1 MGKSKI
7 KIVNDNIDSK
17 AINNKKNRKPL
28 VSFYT
33 LGCRVNHYETEAMTE
48 KFLREGYEIT
58 EFDNF
63 ADVYVINT
71 CSVTNMSDKKSRQI
85 IGRARRKNENAV
97 IAAVGCYS
105 QVSPDEVSKIDGV
118 DVVLG
123 TRNKG
128 DVVYYVNKAKDEGKM
143 QVAVGEVLK
152 NKTFEELN
160 IEEYQDKTRA
170 FLKIQD
176 GCNRFCTYCLIP
188 YTRGRTCSK
197 DPDKVL
203 EEIKR
208 LEEHGFK
215 EIILS
220 GIHTASYGVDLEGD
234 VTLISL
240 LQEIEKLDGIERVR
254 IGSIEPSFFTDEVI
268 EKMRHMKKLC
278 PQFHLSLQ
286 SGCDETLKRM
296 NRRYTAKEYEEAVY
310 KIRENLKDASIT
322 TDVIVGFPGETD
334 EEFNETYKFLER
346 IKLTKTHIFKFSPRK
361 GTKAENMPNQVD
373 GTIKEKRSKALIE
386 LNNKNEGEFSES
398 LVRREMDVLV
408 EKELNEK
415 PGYFEGYTR
424 NYVRVVFESEK
435 SDIIGKIVKCKIEEA
450 NGDYVSGKILS

>member
-1 MGKSKI
+1 MVESQI
-7 KIVNDNIDSK
+7 KIVQEKNEEEL
-17 AINNKKNRKPL
+17 KKNRKPS
-28 VSFYT
+28 VAFAT

-240 LQEIEKLDGIERVR
+240 LQEIEKLDGIQRVR

>member
-1 MGKSKI
+1 M
-7 KIVNDNIDSK
+7 
-17 AINNKKNRKPL
+17 A
-28 VSFYT
+28 FAT

-188 YTRGRTCSK
+188 YTRGRTSSK

-254 IGSIEPSFFTDEVI
+254 IGSIEPSFFTGEVI

-373 GTIKEKRSKALIE
+373 GTIKENRSKALIE

>member
-1 MGKSKI
+1 MGKSQI
-7 KIVNDNIDSK
+7 KIVNNNID
-17 AINNKKNRKPL
+17 KKLVKNTSNRKPI

-254 IGSIEPSFFTDEVI
+254 IGSIEPSFFTGEVI

-373 GTIKEKRSKALIE
+373 GTIKENRSKALIE

>member
-1 MGKSKI
+1 MVESQI
-7 KIVNDNIDSK
+7 NIVQEKNEEEL
-17 AINNKKNRKPL
+17 KKNRKPS
-28 VSFYT
+28 VAFAT

-373 GTIKEKRSKALIE
+373 GTIKENRSKALIE